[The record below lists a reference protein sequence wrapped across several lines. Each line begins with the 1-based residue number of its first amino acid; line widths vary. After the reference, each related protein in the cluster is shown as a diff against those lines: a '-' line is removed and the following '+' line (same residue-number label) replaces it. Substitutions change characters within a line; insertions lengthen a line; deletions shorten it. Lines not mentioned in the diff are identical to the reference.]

1 MCVLGLVAIATVYV
15 RAPRAHLYDVIGLSL
30 SILANIFSSNRSV
43 SPEAGPRAEGLET
56 VFLYIM
62 PITSIYHF
70 TFMYSN
76 ISLMQVSN
84 ETLLIGEIIY
94 MSYFHF

>member
-1 MCVLGLVAIATVYV
+1 MIMSVQM
-15 RAPRAHLYDVIGLSL
+15 
-30 SILANIFSSNRSV
+30 RSG
-43 SPEAGPRAEGLET
+43 SRRQRQEIQKP
-56 VFLYIM
+56 VFLYVM
-62 PITSIYHF
+62 PLTSIYHF